1 MELSRKDTPLDSFYK
16 VLISSIVPRP
26 IAWVSTISDEG
37 QINLAPYSFFN
48 LVCKNPPTVMFCPGV
63 RGTDGGLKDSYN
75 NVVANGEFV
84 VNIVSE
90 DLAQAMN
97 KTSTEFPSEVSEFK
111 EAGLTAAKSVMV
123 APPRVEESPV
133 SIECKVTEIIQVGNG
148 DIGSAW
154 VVLGEAIYIH
164 VDDRVLQAKFRI
176 DLDELRPI
184 GRLSGPF
191 YTRTADRF
199 ELFKG
204 KSQLR
209 SEKE

>member
-1 MELSRKDTPLDSFYK
+1 MELNRINTPLDSFYK

-26 IAWVSTISDEG
+26 IAWVSTISNEG
-37 QINLAPYSFFN
+37 QTNLAPYSFFN
-48 LVCKNPPTVMFCPGV
+48 LVCKKPPTVMFCPGV
-63 RGTDGGLKDSYN
+63 RGTDGGVKDSYK
-75 NVVANGEFV
+75 NVVENGEFV

-90 DLAQAMN
+90 ELAEAMN
-97 KTSTEFPSEVSEFK
+97 KSATEFPKDVSEFT

-133 SIECKVTEIIQVGNG
+133 SIECKVTEIIQVGDG
-148 DIGSAW
+148 DVGSAW
-154 VVLGEAIYIH
+154 IVLGEAIYIH
-164 VDDRVLQAKFRI
+164 VDDRVLQPEFRI

-184 GRLSGPF
+184 GRLSGPH
-191 YTRTADRF
+191 YSRTGDRF

-209 SEKE
+209 SEQ

>member
-1 MELSRKDTPLDSFYK
+1 MELNRKDTSLDSFYK

-26 IAWVSTISDEG
+26 IAWISTISDDGE
-37 QINLAPYSFFN
+37 INLAPFSFFN
-48 LVCKNPPTVMFCPGV
+48 LVCKNPPTVLFCPGV

-90 DLAQAMN
+90 ELAQAMN
-97 KTSTEFPSEVSEFK
+97 KSSTEFPRDVNEFK
-111 EAGLTAAKSVMV
+111 EAGLTAAKSIMV

-133 SIECKVTEIIQVGNG
+133 SIECKVTEIIQVGEG
-148 DIGSAW
+148 DLGSGW

-164 VDDRVLQAKFRI
+164 IDDRVVEPNFRI

-184 GRLSGPF
+184 GRLSGPN

>member
-1 MELSRKDTPLDSFYK
+1 MELNRKDTSLNNFYK

-37 QINLAPYSFFN
+37 QVNLAPYSFFN
-48 LVCKNPPTVMFCPGV
+48 LVCKNPPTVLFCPGV

-90 DLAQAMN
+90 ELAQAMH
-97 KTSTEFPSEVSEFK
+97 KSSTEFPSHVNEFK
-111 EAGLTAAKSVMV
+111 EAGLTPAKSILVT
-123 APPRVEESPV
+123 PPRVEESPV

-164 VDDRVLQAKFRI
+164 VADRVMQPNFRI
-176 DLDELRPI
+176 DLDEMRPI
-184 GRLSGPF
+184 GRLSGPN

-199 ELFKG
+199 EMLTR
-204 KSQLR
+204 KSQL
-209 SEKE
+209 E